1 MVKKYMHENLKHT
14 VIKQLLKKLKKY
26 SQFQKITTNNR
37 KRVSDFISSNNT
49 DIFREFLPN

>member
-1 MVKKYMHENLKHT
+1 MHENLKHT